1 MPTRVLTITIA
12 LAISALSCG
21 SSRSDD
27 VVATVGEFTISEAHM
42 QNQLRRFYMRTG
54 QAVNLNDEVKL
65 SVLNARIERY
75 TIVEI
80 AKEKGWASDADAVY
94 NKAQIER
101 KVMME
106 EYQRRFIHDRVQVS
120 MTDLRDLFQRFNTS
134 LRTSHLH
141 ARTRA
146 EADSLY
152 QLLQNGASFEQLA
165 ARRFK
170 STDLATSGGD
180 LGYFTVDEMDIAF
193 EAQAYS
199 MKVGEISKPVATST
213 GYSIIKLTDRI
224 TVPVLTES
232 QFAEKIEDLRPLA
245 LEQKRELATRADM
258 AHHIG
263 RFAFDESVIRAM
275 WTELQRD
282 PAAYTRHQPE
292 LNEIPLRVDD
302 SLRGRVIAQSGAFR
316 FTVGQ
321 WMQEAWYTPAERR
334 ATATTYSDFLE
345 QVEAMAYRSFALDV
359 VTHHPKFDKEYVKG
373 SIDETFYSYLFERF
387 ESQIDKDVAVTEGDI
402 RQEWQRNAPA
412 YVKPLEF
419 NFAELMLTDSTQA
432 ERIAGQL
439 RNGADFVSLLKRH
452 GLNMESKSANGE
464 LGFIPVEHFGAIQ
477 PRLLDARTGDILGPF
492 QLDEN
497 RFVIFRCLGRRE
509 SRPMTFG
516 EAVPAIRERLH
527 RDRKETLRSAVIAQ
541 ARTRYNAT
549 IHFDKLQSL
558 TFEL

>member
-1 MPTRVLTITIA
+1 MPTKVLTLTVA
-12 LAISALSCG
+12 LAISTIACG
-21 SSRSDD
+21 SSRQDD
-27 VVATVGEFTISEAHM
+27 VVATVGEFSISEAHM

-54 QAVNLNDEVKL
+54 QAVNLNDDVKL
-65 SVLNARIERY
+65 SILNSRIERY

-80 AKEKGWASDADAVY
+80 AKEKGWANDADAMY

-106 EYQRRFIHDRVQVS
+106 EYQRRFIYDRVQVT
-120 MTDLRDLFQRFNTS
+120 MPDLRELFQRFNTS
-134 LRTSHLH
+134 LRASHIH

-152 QLLQNGASFEQLA
+152 ALIKNGVSFEQLA
-165 ARRFK
+165 AQRFK

-193 EAQAYS
+193 EAKAYT
-199 MKVGEISKPVATST
+199 MKVGDISEPVSTST

-224 TVPVLTES
+224 TVPVLTET

-263 RFAFDESVIRAM
+263 RFAFNESVIRTLWA
-275 WTELQRD
+275 EVQNN
-282 PAAYTRHQPE
+282 PSAYTRQQPE
-292 LNEIPLRVDD
+292 LTELPIQVSDALRNQT
-302 SLRGRVIAQSGAFR
+302 IAMSGAFN

-321 WMQEAWYTPAERR
+321 WMQEAWLTSADRR
-334 ATATTYSDFLE
+334 AAATSYSDFLE

-359 VTHHPKFDKEYVKG
+359 VTHHPQYDAAYVKG

-387 ESQIDKDVAVTEGDI
+387 EAQMDKDVTVGEADI
-402 RQEWQRNAPA
+402 RQEWQRNATA

-432 ERIAGQL
+432 ARLASQL
-439 RNGADFVSLLKRH
+439 RGGADFRSLLKRF
-452 GLNMESKSANGE
+452 GLNMESKAADGE
-464 LGFIPVEHFGAIQ
+464 LGYIPIDHFGAIQ
-477 PRLLDARTGDILGPF
+477 PRLLDARPGDILGPF
-492 QLDEN
+492 QLDVN

-516 EAVPAIRERLH
+516 EAVPVIRERLH
-527 RDRKETLRSAVIAQ
+527 QNRKQALRAAVIAEG
-541 ARTRYNAT
+541 RNRYNAT
-549 IHFDKLQSL
+549 IHFDKLHSL

>member
-1 MPTRVLTITIA
+1 MPTKVLTSILV
-12 LAISALSCG
+12 LAISAISCG
-21 SSRSDD
+21 SPRDES
-27 VVATVGEFTISEAHM
+27 VVATVGEFSISEQHM

-54 QAVNLNDEVKL
+54 QAVNLNDDVKL
-65 SVLNARIERY
+65 SILNSRIERY

-80 AKEKGWASDADAVY
+80 AKEKGWANDADAIY

-106 EYQRRFIHDRVQVS
+106 EYQRRFIYDRVQIS
-120 MTDLRDLFQRFNTS
+120 MPDLRELFQRFNTS
-134 LRTSHLH
+134 LRASHLH

-146 EADSLY
+146 EADSLHR
-152 QLLQNGASFEQLA
+152 LLKNGASFEQLA
-165 ARRFK
+165 AQRFK
-170 STDLATSGGD
+170 SSDLATSGGD

-193 EAQAYS
+193 EAKAYS
-199 MKVGEISKPVATST
+199 MNVGDVSEPVSTST

-224 TVPVLTES
+224 TVPVLTET

-258 AHHIG
+258 AMHIG
-263 RFAFDESVIRAM
+263 RFAFDASVIQAL
-275 WTELQRD
+275 WTELQRN
-282 PAAYTRHQPE
+282 PTAYTRHQPE
-292 LNEIPLRVDD
+292 LMEVPVKVTD
-302 SLRGRVIAQSGAFR
+302 AFR
-316 FTVGQ
+316 NRTIASSGTFNFTVGQ
-321 WMQEAWYTPAERR
+321 WMQEAWLTSPERR

-359 VTHHPKFDKEYVKG
+359 VKHHPAYDAEYVQG

-387 ESQIDKDVAVTEGDI
+387 ESQIDKDVTVTEADI
-402 RQEWQRNAPA
+402 RQEWQRNASN

-432 ERIAGQL
+432 ARVAAQL
-439 RNGADFVSLLKRH
+439 RNGADFVTQLKRF

-464 LGFIPVEHFGAIQ
+464 LGFIPIDQFGAIQ
-477 PRLLDARTGDILGPF
+477 TGLHDTRTGDILGPF
-492 QLDEN
+492 QLDVN

-509 SRPMTFG
+509 ARPMAFG
-516 EAVPAIRERLH
+516 EAVPVIRERLH
-527 RDRKETLRSAVIAQ
+527 QDRKQTLRAAVITEG
-541 ARTRYNAT
+541 RTRYNAT

>member
-1 MPTRVLTITIA
+1 MPTKVLTITIA
-12 LAISALSCG
+12 LAISAIACG
-21 SSRSDD
+21 SSRNDD
-27 VVATVGEFTISEAHM
+27 VVATVGEFSISEAHM

-65 SVLNARIERY
+65 SILNSRIERY

-94 NKAQIER
+94 NKAVIER

-106 EYQRRFIHDRVQVS
+106 EYQRRFIYDRVQVT
-120 MTDLRDLFQRFNTS
+120 MPDLRDLFQRFNTS
-134 LRTSHLH
+134 LRASHLH

-146 EADSLY
+146 EADSLHT
-152 QLLQNGASFEQLA
+152 LLKNGASFEQLA
-165 ARRFK
+165 AQRFK

-193 EAQAYS
+193 EAKAYS
-199 MKVGEISKPVATST
+199 MKVGDISEPVSTST

-224 TVPVLTES
+224 TVPVLTET

-263 RFAFDESVIRAM
+263 RFAFDESVIRTLWA
-275 WTELQRD
+275 EVQKN
-282 PAAYTRHQPE
+282 PAVYTRQQPE
-292 LNEIPLRVDD
+292 LTELPIQVTDALRN
-302 SLRGRVIAQSGAFR
+302 RTIAKSGVFN

-321 WMQEAWYTPAERR
+321 WMQEAWLTSAERR

-359 VTHHPKFDKEYVKG
+359 VTHHPQYDAEYVKG
-373 SIDETFYSYLFERF
+373 SVDETFYSYLFERF
-387 ESQIDKDVAVTEGDI
+387 EAQMDKDVTVAEADI
-402 RQEWQRNAPA
+402 RQEWQRNASA

-432 ERIAGQL
+432 ARVASQL
-439 RNGADFVSLLKRH
+439 RGGADFVSLLKRF
-452 GLNMESKSANGE
+452 GLNMESKAADGE
-464 LGFIPVEHFGAIQ
+464 LGYIPIDHFGAIQ
-477 PRLLDARTGDILGPF
+477 PRLLDARPGDILGPF
-492 QLDEN
+492 QLDVN
-497 RFVIFRCLGRRE
+497 RFVVFRCLGRRD

-516 EAVPAIRERLH
+516 EAVPVIRERLH
-527 RDRKETLRSAVIAQ
+527 QNRKQSLRAAVIAEG
-541 ARTRYNAT
+541 RNRYNAT

>member
-1 MPTRVLTITIA
+1 
-12 LAISALSCG
+12 
-21 SSRSDD
+21 
-27 VVATVGEFTISEAHM
+27 
-42 QNQLRRFYMRTG
+42 MRTG

-65 SVLNARIERY
+65 SILNSRIERY

-94 NKAQIER
+94 NKAVIER

-106 EYQRRFIHDRVQVS
+106 EYQRRFIYDRVQVT
-120 MTDLRDLFQRFNTS
+120 MPDLRDLFQRFNTS
-134 LRTSHLH
+134 LRASHLH

-146 EADSLY
+146 EADSLHT
-152 QLLQNGASFEQLA
+152 LLKNGASFEQLA
-165 ARRFK
+165 AQRFK

-193 EAQAYS
+193 EAKAYS
-199 MKVGEISKPVATST
+199 MKVGDISEPVSTST

-224 TVPVLTES
+224 TVPVLTET

-263 RFAFDESVIRAM
+263 RFAFDESVIRTLWA
-275 WTELQRD
+275 EVQKN
-282 PAAYTRHQPE
+282 PAVYTRQQPE
-292 LNEIPLRVDD
+292 LTELPIQVTDALRN
-302 SLRGRVIAQSGAFR
+302 RTIAKSGVFN

-321 WMQEAWYTPAERR
+321 WMQEAWLTSAERR

-359 VTHHPKFDKEYVKG
+359 VTHHPQYDAEYVKG
-373 SIDETFYSYLFERF
+373 SVDETFYSYLFERF
-387 ESQIDKDVAVTEGDI
+387 EAQMDKDVTVAEADI
-402 RQEWQRNAPA
+402 RQEWQRNASA

-432 ERIAGQL
+432 ARVASQL
-439 RNGADFVSLLKRH
+439 RGGADFVSLLKRF
-452 GLNMESKSANGE
+452 GLNMESKAADGE
-464 LGFIPVEHFGAIQ
+464 LGYIPIDHFGAIQ
-477 PRLLDARTGDILGPF
+477 PRLLDARPGDILGPF
-492 QLDEN
+492 QLDVN
-497 RFVIFRCLGRRE
+497 RFVVFRCLGRRD

-516 EAVPAIRERLH
+516 EAVPVIRERLH
-527 RDRKETLRSAVIAQ
+527 QNRKQSLRAAVIAEG
-541 ARTRYNAT
+541 RNRYNAT